1 MKQTPGENVI
11 GAEPLSLS
19 KHRTSVNGVSAMTT
33 TSFILAAAILAQPLL
48 VCGLLVRNAVAGERS
63 A

>member
-1 MKQTPGENVI
+1 
-11 GAEPLSLS
+11 
-19 KHRTSVNGVSAMTT
+19 MTT